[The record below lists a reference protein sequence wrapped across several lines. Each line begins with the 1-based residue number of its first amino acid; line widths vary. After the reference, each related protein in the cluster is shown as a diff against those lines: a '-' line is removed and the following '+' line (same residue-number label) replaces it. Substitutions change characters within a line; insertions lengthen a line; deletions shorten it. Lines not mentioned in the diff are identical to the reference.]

1 MAIDLLVWFFSIY
14 PIDNVIPELHKRM
27 KYMQIKQKHQQM
39 LNICGNNGANATAKT
54 IKKNGPQF
62 DRMIHRSAIKIN
74 VIVLL
79 CDSILTSNE

>member
-54 IKKNGPQF
+54 IKKWPT
-62 DRMIHRSAIKIN
+62 IRSN
-74 VIVLL
+74 
-79 CDSILTSNE
+79 DSSFSNQDQCYCFVV

>member
-54 IKKNGPQF
+54 IKKMDHN
-62 DRMIHRSAIKIN
+62 
-74 VIVLL
+74 
-79 CDSILTSNE
+79 SIE